1 MVVPLS
7 PDPLRMAIVAAARG
21 WIGTPYRHQAAR
33 RGIGCDC
40 LGLVAGVWA
49 EIYGAMPDYDR
60 SYSADWAESA
70 GAGEPLLD
78 ACKTHCDTV
87 SIGDE
92 QPGDLLVFRWS
103 AHVAAKHLAI
113 LSAPAMMIHARERH
127 AVCETALTGWWTR
140 RLVAVFAFPHH
151 SGFSAAR

>member
-1 MVVPLS
+1 
-7 PDPLRMAIVAAARG
+7 MAVVAAARL

-33 RGIGCDC
+33 RGVGCDC

-49 EIYGAMPDYDR
+49 DVYDAMPDYHR

-78 ACKTHCDTV
+78 ACSVRCGTV

-92 QPGDLLVFRWS
+92 KPGDLLVFRWS
-103 AHVAAKHLAI
+103 RHVAAKHLAI
-113 LSAPAMMIHARERH
+113 LSTPALMIHARERH
-127 AVCETALTGWWTR
+127 AVCETALTGWWR
-140 RLVAVFAFPHH
+140 RRIAAVFAFPPLDHR
-151 SGFSAAR
+151 SGTH